1 MAEHFKVCPTCQGA
15 GEVPVPVE
23 ESRPAAGVDRLM
35 ASSAW
40 SGTIDWPGQHHPSE
54 WFWECDHAHEFSHE
68 ALECARR
75 KQADLIKEHAD
86 V

>member
-1 MAEHFKVCPTCQGA
+1 
-15 GEVPVPVE
+15 
-23 ESRPAAGVDRLM
+23 M